1 MAQWLTCPCAVQTW
15 THRVACLSQLL
26 LLYWQHLQR
35 WFRTQAPYPPSL
47 HSSPALRLLQT
58 RFAAC
63 WECCLAK
70 EWRLKCRKSYS
81 LRVVSFPT
89 FEIYTD
95 AAFCFTLFCGWWA
108 NGSFFMALRAP
119 GGCGQAPFPLDTS
132 GYFLSMP
139 LKPDECCMC
148 FFIGI
153 SFIYTLP
160 YFRKCLII
168 HVSSKDVA

>member
-108 NGSFFMALRAP
+108 NGSFLWP
-119 GGCGQAPFPLDTS
+119 SEPQEGVDKHLSHLILLD
-132 GYFLSMP
+132 
-139 LKPDECCMC
+139 
-148 FFIGI
+148 I
-153 SFIYTLP
+153 SFLCHWNRMSAVCVSLLV
-160 YFRKCLII
+160 FHLFI
-168 HVSSKDVA
+168 HYLTSENV